1 MTEDQYRAQYHEDD
15 AVGWDAINAALETL
29 YGDREPRHYASIVK
43 YAIGGKDP
51 LDGTS
56 IYDCDEQTY
65 HRHLIS
71 YGMSELYF
79 DPESADVEYSGW
91 GFEFTM
97 RIAPC
102 AEDQI
107 RNGAEHEPVW
117 VINLMNNLARYVF
130 DSENWFE
137 PYHFITA
144 NGPPSAPTPT
154 PPSSASPSSP
164 TPNCRPLTPPTAKS
178 NSCNWSASP
187 RPKWTGSTRSRPQSA
202 AKHSSRGCVPT
213 TRCSSPTCA
222 AAQTTTDPQP

>member
-29 YGDREPRHYASIVK
+29 YGDREPRHYGSIVK

-79 DPESADVEYSGW
+79 DPESADAEYSGW

-102 AEDQI
+102 AEDQT
-107 RNGAEHEPVW
+107 RNGAEHDPVW

-144 NGPPSAPTPT
+144 NGPIRADPKLPAIN
-154 PPSSASPSSP
+154 
-164 TPNCRPLTPPTAKS
+164 TPNGEVQFLQLVGLTQSELDWLWQDPT
-178 NSCNWSASP
+178 
-187 RPKWTGSTRSRPQSA
+187 R
-202 AKHSSRGCVPT
+202 
-213 TRCSSPTCA
+213 TRCRELIDKMRADNPLLI
-222 AAQTTTDPQP
+222 TDLHRSKSHV

>member
-1 MTEDQYRAQYHEDD
+1 
-15 AVGWDAINAALETL
+15 
-29 YGDREPRHYASIVK
+29 
-43 YAIGGKDP
+43 
-51 LDGTS
+51 
-56 IYDCDEQTY
+56 
-65 HRHLIS
+65 
-71 YGMSELYF
+71 MSGLYF
-79 DPESADVEYSGW
+79 DPESADAEYSGW

-102 AEDQI
+102 AEDQA

-130 DSENWFE
+130 NSENWFE

-144 NGPPSAPTPT
+144 NGPIRADTDTALVPDPKLPAINP
-154 PPSSASPSSP
+154 
-164 TPNCRPLTPPTAKS
+164 PPTAKS

-187 RPKWTGSTRSRPQSA
+187 RPKWTGSTRSRPPHA
-202 AKHSSRGCVPT
+202 AKRSSRVCVPT

>member
-1 MTEDQYRAQYHEDD
+1 MSAQGVCITPPIHSKRKSTTEDQYRAQYHEDD

-29 YGDREPRHYASIVK
+29 YGKREPRHYGSIVK

-102 AEDQI
+102 AEDQT

-144 NGPPSAPTPT
+144 NGPIRADTDT
-154 PPSSASPSSP
+154 ALVG
-164 TPNCRPLTPPTAKS
+164 LTQAEMD
-178 NSCNWSASP
+178 WLY
-187 RPKWTGSTRSRPQSA
+187 
-202 AKHSSRGCVPT
+202 
-213 TRCSSPTCA
+213 
-222 AAQTTTDPQP
+222 